1 MSTTTSSINNSLP
14 PVAYTKAI
22 DVWTNLC
29 VTFVFLA
36 LLEYALVNYAARWAQ
51 KGCVILNSEC
61 SANMFFLFLN
71 NRADAKANAAMMEPP
86 PPRPI
91 IDMGRGMEPHME
103 NGKLPY
109 AAHQENYHQ
118 QQVHKVYL

>member
-1 MSTTTSSINNSLP
+1 
-14 PVAYTKAI
+14 
-22 DVWTNLC
+22 
-29 VTFVFLA
+29 
-36 LLEYALVNYAARWAQ
+36 
-51 KGCVILNSEC
+51 
-61 SANMFFLFLN
+61 
-71 NRADAKANAAMMEPP
+71 MMEPP

>member
-1 MSTTTSSINNSLP
+1 MRQGELRK
-14 PVAYTKAI
+14 VAWFWI
-22 DVWTNLC
+22 RNVPLIR
-29 VTFVFLA
+29 V
-36 LLEYALVNYAARWAQ
+36 
-51 KGCVILNSEC
+51 
-61 SANMFFLFLN
+61 LFLN

>member
-1 MSTTTSSINNSLP
+1 
-14 PVAYTKAI
+14 
-22 DVWTNLC
+22 
-29 VTFVFLA
+29 
-36 LLEYALVNYAARWAQ
+36 
-51 KGCVILNSEC
+51 
-61 SANMFFLFLN
+61 
-71 NRADAKANAAMMEPP
+71 MMEPP

-118 QQVHKVYL
+118 QQVHKVYLSLHYLLVFLHKKWHILDKFVGNLL

>member
-1 MSTTTSSINNSLP
+1 MIS
-14 PVAYTKAI
+14 
-22 DVWTNLC
+22 NLD
-29 VTFVFLA
+29 
-36 LLEYALVNYAARWAQ
+36 
-51 KGCVILNSEC
+51 C
-61 SANMFFLFLN
+61 SANTIYFY

-118 QQVHKVYL
+118 QQVHKVYLLLHSFSFYLFAH

>member
-1 MSTTTSSINNSLP
+1 MQQGEKEK
-14 PVAYTKAI
+14 VAWFRI
-22 DVWTNLC
+22 RNVPLIR
-29 VTFVFLA
+29 F
-36 LLEYALVNYAARWAQ
+36 
-51 KGCVILNSEC
+51 
-61 SANMFFLFLN
+61 FLN

>member
-36 LLEYALVNYAARWAQ
+36 LLEYALVNYAARWER
-51 KGCVILNSEC
+51 KGCVISNPEC
-61 SANMFFLFLN
+61 SANTIFFLLN

>member
-1 MSTTTSSINNSLP
+1 MRQGELRK
-14 PVAYTKAI
+14 VAWFWI
-22 DVWTNLC
+22 RNVPLI
-29 VTFVFLA
+29 
-36 LLEYALVNYAARWAQ
+36 R
-51 KGCVILNSEC
+51 
-61 SANMFFLFLN
+61 FLFLN

>member
-1 MSTTTSSINNSLP
+1 MRQGELRK
-14 PVAYTKAI
+14 VAWFWIRNVPLIYI
-22 DVWTNLC
+22 
-29 VTFVFLA
+29 
-36 LLEYALVNYAARWAQ
+36 
-51 KGCVILNSEC
+51 
-61 SANMFFLFLN
+61 LFLN